1 MPKNYHIEINCQQ
14 INCEG
19 ERICG
24 DVFLHKRVK
33 EENRIVAV
41 LSDGMGHG
49 VKANVLAT
57 LTATMAANFTAEH
70 RDFGKIAEIIMST
83 LPVCSERGTSYSTF
97 TIVDIEEVEKVSVLE
112 YDNPEAFIIRNQKLL
127 EPGWQKISLNSDE
140 NAGKILRNCSFIPEK
155 EDRIVFCSDGVT
167 QSGLGSKEFS
177 QGWRRSEL
185 VSFVQAE
192 IRKNPFI
199 SAEDLSE
206 RVVKKAFQNDNLTP
220 KDDISCAV
228 IYFREPRKMLI
239 CTGPPYDEN
248 KDGEYA
254 EKARKFE
261 GLKVLCGATTGDII
275 AREWGTQIVDS
286 ADFVDSDLPPV
297 SQMEGVDLITE
308 GILTLTK
315 VSNILKDYGTQT
327 FPGKGPADQI
337 VKMLLQSDQI
347 DFLVGT
353 RINIAHQ
360 DPTLPV
366 ELEIRR
372 TVVKRIAALLE
383 EKFLKE
389 VRIEFI

>member
-177 QGWRRSEL
+177 QGWGRSEL

-248 KDGEYA
+248 KDSEYA
-254 EKARKFE
+254 EKARQI
-261 GLKVLCGATTGDII
+261 GRASC
-275 AREWGTQIVDS
+275 RERV
-286 ADFVDSDLPPV
+286 
-297 SQMEGVDLITE
+297 
-308 GILTLTK
+308 
-315 VSNILKDYGTQT
+315 
-327 FPGKGPADQI
+327 
-337 VKMLLQSDQI
+337 
-347 DFLVGT
+347 
-353 RINIAHQ
+353 
-360 DPTLPV
+360 
-366 ELEIRR
+366 
-372 TVVKRIAALLE
+372 
-383 EKFLKE
+383 
-389 VRIEFI
+389 

>member
-177 QGWRRSEL
+177 QGWGRSEL

-248 KDGEYA
+248 KDSEYA
-254 EKARKFE
+254 EKARQFE
-261 GLKVLCGATTGDII
+261 GLKVLCGATTGDIVS
-275 AREWGTQIVDS
+275 REWGTQIVDS

-315 VSNILKDYGTQT
+315 VSNILKDYGPQT
-327 FPGKGPADQI
+327 VPGKGPADQI